1 MSLYNEY
8 RPQSFAEMV
17 GDFTIFESYKTDPNR
32 NHVLLFDGPSGC
44 GKTTAARIFAEMAG
58 ATEMDIQE
66 INCAN
71 SNGID
76 DMRSLIEDM
85 GLSPYGKAKV
95 YILDEFHKV
104 TTAAQN
110 CLLKAFEDT
119 PSHVYFIL
127 CSSEPRTIIKAI
139 QTRALHVH
147 FPPLTPEAIY
157 GILRSIKIKEKF
169 SVSKDILFD
178 IADKSE
184 GSAREAINMLEAV
197 SALPEDKQKD
207 FSRGA
212 GSSDAPELIDLCRL
226 FFNEGTTW
234 KEIRVILK
242 GLKEAGIEPETIRR
256 SLLGYG
262 QACLLGENNNDI
274 IALRMEK
281 LMYASYDSGF
291 PGLVVQIYK
300 AWAAD
305 IRGF

>member
-1 MSLYNEY
+1 MSLYNEH
-8 RPQSFAEMV
+8 RPRSFSEMI
-17 GDFTIFESYKTDPNR
+17 GDFTVFESYKTNPNR

-58 ATEMDIQE
+58 ATEMDTQE

-85 GLSPYGKAKV
+85 GLSPYGRSKV
-95 YILDEFHKV
+95 YIMDEFHKV

-127 CSSEPRTIIKAI
+127 CSSEPKTIIKAI
-139 QTRALHVH
+139 QTRALKVH
-147 FPPLTPEAIY
+147 FPPLTPDEIY
-157 GILRSIKIKEKF
+157 GILRAIKIQEKF
-169 SVSKDILFD
+169 SVSKDVLFD
-178 IADKSE
+178 IADKCE
-184 GSAREAINMLEAV
+184 GSAREAINMLETV
-197 SALPEDKQKD
+197 SVLPEDKQKE
-207 FSRGA
+207 FSYSI
-212 GSSDAPELIDLCRL
+212 GSSDAPELIDLCRIY
-226 FFNEGTTW
+226 FNERPSW

-242 GLKEAGIEPETIRR
+242 GLKEAGVEPETIRR

-262 QACLLGENNNDI
+262 QACLLGESNGDH
-274 IALRMEK
+274 IASRMEK
-281 LMYASYDSGF
+281 LMYTSYDSGF

-300 AWAAD
+300 GWASD